1 MKPPEVLH
9 RSLGPVAE
17 GFSPPD
23 CVEQRA
29 RIHPVAPGRAS
40 TTGFIHMKNSTL
52 SEPRMAAPLL
62 RAMGFCTAPQGTSL
76 PSTRTEPQAPG
87 CVPLRKNSLLCSTSG
102 ACVEGKELWKRKRS
116 SVLYGR
122 IPATPLPQ
130 PSLATLGKLFILRF
144 SQVATNYTLFIFP
157 GALCKTPPARCSE
170 MQNAHCC
177 NRSRRVWLASPVPRS
192 RVPIWLPS
200 APSLGRALIISV
212 LSALS
217 FSLPCSSPPH
227 FLRGLL
233 PCSAPLVF

>member
-1 MKPPEVLH
+1 MDSIIRDHEAAWSAAQVPRTCGWRLLPTRLH
-9 RSLGPVAE
+9 RAKSTDPPCGSRQSLNNRIHSYE
-17 GFSPPD
+17 KLYF
-23 CVEQRA
+23 QRA
-29 RIHPVAPGRAS
+29 QDGSNGFLYCPPG
-40 TTGFIHMKNSTL
+40 H
-52 SEPRMAAPLL
+52 
-62 RAMGFCTAPQGTSL
+62 L
-76 PSTRTEPQAPG
+76 PAQHQAPG
-87 CVPLRKNSLLCSTSG
+87 CVPPRKNPLLCSTSG

-122 IPATPLPQ
+122 IPATLLPQ

-170 MQNAHCC
+170 MQNAHCW
-177 NRSRRVWLASPVPRS
+177 VWLASPAPRS

-200 APSLGRALIISV
+200 ALPPSLGRALISV
-212 LSALS
+212 LFAL
-217 FSLPCSSPPH
+217 FFALPCSSPPH